1 MPLKKGKSRATVS
14 ANIKKLKAEGYP
26 QRQATAIALIALS
39 KAKQNPTY
47 KKKGKKK

>member
-26 QRQATAIALIALS
+26 QRQATAIALS